1 MEAKFDKSEIEPIEE
16 KISKMTPLVEF
27 EKISNWLIPLAQWME
42 TELEKVIKNNQ
53 QSKEIMVRFDEIISE
68 KASKISLF

>member
-1 MEAKFDKSEIEPIEE
+1 
-16 KISKMTPLVEF
+16 MTPLVEF

-42 TELEKVIKNNQ
+42 TELEEVIKNNQ